1 MYQSLFLLLSVVACF
16 NCNLGGKDMNKFYD
30 KDGITIYNDDNLE
43 VLRSLPDK
51 SINLIYCDVLY
62 NSGKKFD
69 DYDDNLGSPTE
80 AVEWYRPRFE
90 EMKRVL
96 TDNGSIFIHCNWR
109 LDSYLRVLMDEIFGI
124 NNFRNRIYRKHSRLR
139 GFYRNFDSQM
149 DIILYYVKDTK
160 DFIFN
165 EYFQGFSHNHLYPL
179 FENGYLKGRSENRIV
194 ENSVI
199 EGGCLVSGEGQVE
212 ISLAD
217 FNKHWLVSPDEFNMM
232 CESGVV
238 RVISGLPYR
247 CSKKKVLGNLW
258 DEDFMLDPYSRTDT
272 AESYDTPKPEA
283 VLNRIISICSNP
295 GDVVGDFFLGGG
307 TTAVVAKKLG
317 RRGIFCDISR
327 KACEVSIR
335 KLENVKK

>member
-1 MYQSLFLLLSVVACF
+1 
-16 NCNLGGKDMNKFYD
+16 MNKFYD

-43 VLRSLPDK
+43 VLRNLPDK

-109 LDSYLRVLMDEIFGI
+109 LDSYLRVFMDEIFGI
-124 NNFRNRIYRKHSRLR
+124 NNFRNRIYRKHSGLR

-149 DIILYYVKDTK
+149 DIILYYVKDSK
-160 DFIFN
+160 NFVFN
-165 EYFQGFSHNHLYPL
+165 EYFQGLSYNIYPL
-179 FENGYLKGRSENRIV
+179 FENGYLEGRSETRNIDGV
-194 ENSVI
+194 TISNGELI
-199 EGGCLVSGEGQVE
+199 QGEGF
-212 ISLAD
+212 IKINLSKY
-217 FNKHWLVSPDEFNMM
+217 NKHWLISPEEFETLLQSN
-232 CESGVV
+232 SILI
-238 RVISGLPYR
+238 RDGLPYR
-247 CSKKKVLGNLW
+247 RTKKALMGNLW
-258 DEDFMLDPYSRTDT
+258 DEDCMLDQYSRTDT

-283 VLNRIISICSNP
+283 VLERIISICSNP

-317 RRGIFCDISR
+317 RRGIFCDISQ
-327 KACEVSIR
+327 KACEVSAK
-335 KLENVKK
+335 KLENVK